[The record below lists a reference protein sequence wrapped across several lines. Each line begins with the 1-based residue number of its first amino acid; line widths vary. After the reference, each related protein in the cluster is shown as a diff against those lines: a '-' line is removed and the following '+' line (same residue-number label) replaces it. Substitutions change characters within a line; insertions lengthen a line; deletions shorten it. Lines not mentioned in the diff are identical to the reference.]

1 VRLDFGQEHTMTTTH
16 NPRTR
21 RSFFQLAGALA
32 VALAGLMALGLGPEP
47 DPIPRKWELTVEP
60 GALRY
65 ASVDDGSGPKGYF
78 YFTYTVTNTSGKDL
92 LFTPSFDMCNDKG
105 EVVRS
110 GRDVPAAVTKALKDS
125 LNNELLEDQIS
136 IVGMLLQGEGNAKDG
151 LVVWP
156 ATTLRFSELE
166 IYGTGF
172 SGETKTIEQKDART
186 GKPTKLTLRK
196 TLMLRY
202 QPTGE
207 VRDQGARPF
216 EMIEKRWVMR

>member
-1 VRLDFGQEHTMTTTH
+1 MTTTH
-16 NPRTR
+16 TPRTR
-21 RSFFQLAGALA
+21 RSFLQLVGALA
-32 VALAGLMALGLGPEP
+32 VALAGVMGIGSAIGMGPEP

-65 ASVDDGSGPKGYF
+65 ASVDDGNGAKGYF
-78 YFTYTVTNTSGKDL
+78 YFTYTVTNTSGKDM

-105 EVVRS
+105 DVVRS
-110 GRDVPAAVTKALKDS
+110 GRDVPAAVTKAILDS
-125 LNNELLEDQIS
+125 LDNELLEDQIS
-136 IVGMLLQGEGNAKDG
+136 IVGTLLQGEGNAKEG

-156 ATTLRFSELE
+156 APTLRFSELE
-166 IYGTGF
+166 IYGAGF
-172 SGETKTIEQKDART
+172 SGETKTVEQTDAKT

-216 EMIEKRWVMR
+216 ELIEKRWVMR